1 VTKQTYVLDVT
12 REGRWWSIYA
22 PALDLHTQAAKLT
35 EVEEMGRD
43 LLAGM
48 LDVAPDSFAVDVT
61 VHAPDEVATILA
73 EAEHAEEAAQEARSK
88 AARDRRRAVAL
99 LHTTYGVSAV
109 DAASMLGVTRGR
121 IYHLLDSTSGGVTVK
136 KATGKVTS
144 TARQKARTTHA

>member
-1 VTKQTYVLDVT
+1 MTTQTYALNVT

-22 PALDLHTQAAKLT
+22 PAVDLHTQAVKLS

-48 LDVAPDSFAVDVT
+48 LDVAPDSFAVEVK
-61 VHAPDEVATILA
+61 VHAPDEVAAILA
-73 EAEHAEEAAQEARSK
+73 DAEHAEEAAQEARSK
-88 AARDRRRAVAL
+88 AARDRRRAVTL

-121 IYHLLDSTSGGVTVK
+121 IYHLLDTASVAVTV
-136 KATGKVTS
+136 TGPSSSET
-144 TARQKARTTHA
+144 TKARTKTHATQT